1 MGLSCRQC
9 MVYIRNMHQVNLNG
23 LDLNL
28 LPPLEALLRHRSV
41 TRAAAEVGMSQPA
54 MSRALG
60 RLRQSFGDP
69 LLLRGS
75 GGLLLTPTAEA
86 LLPALRQ
93 ALAGVATVF
102 ETSAQDPLTTERT
115 VRIAASDVQTVLIGP
130 PLFAALAQAAPG
142 VTLQFEPY
150 GHDVIARIED
160 GRSDFA
166 FALTTSPLP
175 AGAVSFPVAGDR
187 LALVMRK
194 HHPLATQDLT
204 PADYGRLRHVAISL
218 LDDGISDLDAALA
231 IKGVTRRIA
240 LRTPHFLSA
249 LAIVGG
255 SDAVTTVSRSLAQS
269 FAERFGLVLRDPP
282 IDDPSLTMVLVTS
295 HIKGHDPLLVWI
307 AEQTRQAARSA
318 FAPRS

>member
-1 MGLSCRQC
+1 
-9 MVYIRNMHQVNLNG
+9 MVYINFMRQVNLNG
-23 LDLNL
+23 IDLNL

-41 TRAAAEVGMSQPA
+41 TRAAVDVGMSQPA

-60 RLRQSFGDP
+60 RLRESFGDP
-69 LLLRGS
+69 LLVRGS
-75 GGLLLTPTAEA
+75 GGFLLTPTAEA
-86 LLPALRQ
+86 LLPVLRQ
-93 ALAGVATVF
+93 ALVGVSTVF
-102 ETSAQDPLTTERT
+102 QTSALDPLTTERT

-142 VTLQFEPY
+142 ITLQFQPY
-150 GHDVIARIED
+150 GRDVIARIED
-160 GRSDFA
+160 GRSDYA

-175 AGAVSFPVAGDR
+175 PGAVSFPVAHDR

-194 HHPLATQDLT
+194 HHPLEAHKLT
-204 PADYGRLRHVAISL
+204 PGDYGRLRHVAISL

-255 SDAVTTVSRSLAQS
+255 SDAVTTISRSLAQN
-269 FAERFGLVLRDPP
+269 FADQFGLVLRDPP
-282 IDDPSLTMVLVTS
+282 IDDPTLTMVLVTS
-295 HIKGHDPLLVWI
+295 HIKAHDPLLVWI
-307 AEQTRQAARSA
+307 ADQIHQAAQRV
-318 FAPRS
+318 FAPMPR